1 MTDNRQSIAAAVERK
16 AVLPGIASDTFVF
29 ACFCNIYKIQ
39 PELFRVWME
48 VLQAVPDSVLW
59 LWCDVEQAKQN
70 LRRFARD
77 AGVDPDR
84 LIFSPGLPKEQHL
97 ARVQQADLILDTW
110 RCGGHVT
117 TTDMLWAGVPVL
129 AKRGT
134 HFASRV
140 SQSLLHAAGLPDM
153 VVDDPASYRDKAIAL
168 ANDPVALAAIRERV
182 AAARTGSTL
191 FDTEKRVRDLE
202 ALYRRMWH
210 LYLQGEAP
218 ADIHVMS

>member
-1 MTDNRQSIAAAVERK
+1 
-16 AVLPGIASDTFVF
+16 
-29 ACFCNIYKIQ
+29 
-39 PELFRVWME
+39 
-48 VLQAVPDSVLW
+48 
-59 LWCDVEQAKQN
+59 
-70 LRRFARD
+70 
-77 AGVDPDR
+77 
-84 LIFSPGLPKEQHL
+84 
-97 ARVQQADLILDTW
+97 
-110 RCGGHVT
+110 
-117 TTDMLWAGVPVL
+117 
-129 AKRGT
+129 
-134 HFASRV
+134 
-140 SQSLLHAAGLPDM
+140 M